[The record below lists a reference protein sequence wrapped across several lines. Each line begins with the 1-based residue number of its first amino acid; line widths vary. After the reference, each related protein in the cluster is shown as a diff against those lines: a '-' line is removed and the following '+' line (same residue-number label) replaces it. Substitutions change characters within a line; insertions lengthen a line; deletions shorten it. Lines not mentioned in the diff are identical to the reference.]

1 MRCKSTRQWHRLC
14 RLGIWALVL
23 LIAGGTSAYAQLDR
37 GTVSG
42 TIKDAQ
48 GGVVPGVTVTATSTQ
63 TQQTRTTVTD
73 GSGFYT
79 FPNLLPGRYDV
90 AAELE
95 GFKRISR
102 QGVPLDAGSSLNV
115 DFTLETGAL
124 TEEVTVTAE
133 ASMLQTDVAV
143 RKTIEAKD
151 IELLSFA
158 GRNPIGVPAL
168 KPGVIGG
175 NFNNAGAFSLT
186 TGGFSINGSRSDENV
201 IYVDGAV
208 ASRTRS
214 SGAIIGVQNADAVQE
229 VQVLTANYMPE
240 YGRSSGGQIRFV
252 TKGGSSRYSG
262 NASFF
267 YRDESLQ
274 ANQWGRNR
282 SPDPAQNSGP
292 APFNYKQYGYSFGGP
307 IPGEMFRDRLFFFGA
322 QEWVNF
328 FQVATNTATVPTAA
342 MRAGDFSE
350 LLGANPF
357 YSSSRQIRDPLTG
370 QPFPGNIIPGS
381 RLSPNGIAI
390 MNLYPMPTP
399 GFQQGSANLI
409 QTSDAPEDQRKDN
422 LRIDYRLN
430 DRNQMNYRLA
440 RSGYEAVNAFRGT
453 FPFARTAWDRPNVTQ
468 GVNWT
473 STVRNNIFNEFSY
486 SFSLDEVFINVF
498 TESGLHQR
506 SRTGINYPY
515 IFPGKEIEDKIPTVT
530 LNTFSD
536 IDGGPYPAFSRGPIT
551 TVSNTTTYVRGR
563 HTFKGGV
570 VFEYSGQDDFDQI
583 NVSAIPGGTNNQNG
597 RFEFLDSGTARSG
610 LGIADMA
617 LGQYTNYAELG
628 QRAFTKWRA
637 LGTDVFLQD
646 SWRPTANM
654 TVEGGVRWA
663 LWPPWQSTTN
673 NIANFDPRYYDPAS
687 AAVINPTTGRL
698 IGGDRYNGI
707 VLPGTGFENEG
718 SELNVAQDPRV
729 QALFRGE
736 PRGFAETHYNVFEP
750 RLGIS
755 YSLDPKTILRTS
767 AGVFHNRVTLNDST
781 LLGGNPPFQPMVT
794 VAGGS
799 VDNPGGAG
807 AGGTDL
813 PFGMQALDVEFK
825 HPTAYTWSAG
835 VQREAPFGFV
845 VDATY
850 VGRRGLYLQRERN
863 INQLPVPG
871 TLQAN
876 PGVNIAALRPYK
888 GYNAIRLSENAGR
901 SIYHSLQLSADRRYA
916 DGLKVGVAYTLGK
929 SEDNASDKRNV
940 IWNTYDDTNFWGPSS
955 YDRRHVLSV
964 YYIYDL
970 PFWRSP
976 TNLVQNLLGGWQISG
991 ATFLRSGTPFS
1002 ITRNDDRAGV
1012 GDGGFGQPVDL
1023 VGDPQAGASRKFS
1036 TGSDDNFMFNP
1047 EAFAQVPTSERRF
1060 GTSGRNI
1067 LRNPGDQQ
1075 WDIAFFKN
1083 FALTGV
1089 HRMQFRVEIFNFPNH
1104 PNLSGPNTDITNPN
1118 FGRSITKDGNRRDI
1132 QLALRYIF

>member
-1 MRCKSTRQWHRLC
+1 
-14 RLGIWALVL
+14 
-23 LIAGGTSAYAQLDR
+23 
-37 GTVSG
+37 
-42 TIKDAQ
+42 
-48 GGVVPGVTVTATSTQ
+48 
-63 TQQTRTTVTD
+63 
-73 GSGFYT
+73 
-79 FPNLLPGRYDV
+79 
-90 AAELE
+90 
-95 GFKRISR
+95 
-102 QGVPLDAGSSLNV
+102 
-115 DFTLETGAL
+115 
-124 TEEVTVTAE
+124 
-133 ASMLQTDVAV
+133 
-143 RKTIEAKD
+143 
-151 IELLSFA
+151 
-158 GRNPIGVPAL
+158 
-168 KPGVIGG
+168 
-175 NFNNAGAFSLT
+175 
-186 TGGFSINGSRSDENV
+186 
-201 IYVDGAV
+201 
-208 ASRTRS
+208 
-214 SGAIIGVQNADAVQE
+214 
-229 VQVLTANYMPE
+229 
-240 YGRSSGGQIRFV
+240 
-252 TKGGSSRYSG
+252 
-262 NASFF
+262 
-267 YRDESLQ
+267 
-274 ANQWGRNR
+274 
-282 SPDPAQNSGP
+282 
-292 APFNYKQYGYSFGGP
+292 
-307 IPGEMFRDRLFFFGA
+307 
-322 QEWVNF
+322 
-328 FQVATNTATVPTAA
+328 
-342 MRAGDFSE
+342 
-350 LLGANPF
+350 
-357 YSSSRQIRDPLTG
+357 
-370 QPFPGNIIPGS
+370 
-381 RLSPNGIAI
+381 
-390 MNLYPMPTP
+390 
-399 GFQQGSANLI
+399 
-409 QTSDAPEDQRKDN
+409 
-422 LRIDYRLN
+422 
-430 DRNQMNYRLA
+430 
-440 RSGYEAVNAFRGT
+440 
-453 FPFARTAWDRPNVTQ
+453 
-468 GVNWT
+468 
-473 STVRNNIFNEFSY
+473 
-486 SFSLDEVFINVF
+486 
-498 TESGLHQR
+498 
-506 SRTGINYPY
+506 
-515 IFPGKEIEDKIPTVT
+515 
-530 LNTFSD
+530 
-536 IDGGPYPAFSRGPIT
+536 
-551 TVSNTTTYVRGR
+551 
-563 HTFKGGV
+563 
-570 VFEYSGQDDFDQI
+570 
-583 NVSAIPGGTNNQNG
+583 
-597 RFEFLDSGTARSG
+597 
-610 LGIADMA
+610 MA